1 MCPVY
6 INRIASIHAESRN
19 EKPYFSAQ
27 EPDYKEMITNANL
40 RRRMSRMIKMGVACG
55 LECLKDIPSE
65 KVDAIITATGLG
77 CLADTEKFMNALMDN
92 REQMLNPTAFIQ
104 STFNTVGAQ
113 LALLLKIHAYNVTY
127 VHRGLS
133 FESALIDGIMSIA
146 EHPELMIDWFPVLG
160 NHEYRGNTQ
169 AVLDYTSISRRWT
182 MPARY
187 YTKVFED
194 KGTTIRIV
202 WIDTAPMMDKYR
214 NDSAT
219 YPDACKQDLQKQLS
233 WIDSV
238 LTSAKEDWIIVAGH
252 HPIYAETSKDDS
264 ERLDMQKRL
273 DPILRK
279 HKVDMYICGHIHNF
293 QHIRR
298 PGSDIDY
305 IVNSAGSL
313 ARKVKPTEGTVFCNP
328 EPGFSVVSADKKE
341 LTLRMIDKKG
351 NILHTISRKK

>member
-113 LALLLKIHAYNVTY
+113 IALLLKIHAYNVTY

-133 FESALIDGIMSIA
+133 FESALIDGIISIA
-146 EHPELMIDWFPVLG
+146 EGKQHVLAGAMDEITPTSHIIQQRLGLLKGTTAGEGAQFFLLSAQKEEQTFAELKGVDTFITRMSAPEISNRMHHFLKSHGLAPEDIDWFISGKNGQEATDAVYTDLEHSLFPHALHSNFKEQCG
-160 NHEYRGNTQ
+160 EYQTASSYALWMAAKALKEEASSRYALIYNQYQGINHSIILIKRC
-169 AVLDYTSISRRWT
+169 TS
-182 MPARY
+182 
-187 YTKVFED
+187 
-194 KGTTIRIV
+194 
-202 WIDTAPMMDKYR
+202 
-214 NDSAT
+214 
-219 YPDACKQDLQKQLS
+219 
-233 WIDSV
+233 
-238 LTSAKEDWIIVAGH
+238 
-252 HPIYAETSKDDS
+252 
-264 ERLDMQKRL
+264 
-273 DPILRK
+273 
-279 HKVDMYICGHIHNF
+279 
-293 QHIRR
+293 
-298 PGSDIDY
+298 
-305 IVNSAGSL
+305 
-313 ARKVKPTEGTVFCNP
+313 
-328 EPGFSVVSADKKE
+328 
-341 LTLRMIDKKG
+341 
-351 NILHTISRKK
+351 